1 MDEVK
6 LLEWFRQLLNSKY
19 GLRKDVVTPTA
30 DFLTDLGL
38 DSLDEMNL
46 MFDVEDEFDI
56 GIFMGEEGDQTAYER
71 VRTVGDAI
79 QFIASRLK

>member
-1 MDEVK
+1 MEEVK
-6 LLEWFRQLLNSKY
+6 PLEWFRQLLNSEY
-19 GLRKDVVTPTA
+19 GIRKDVVTPKA

-46 MFDVEDEFDI
+46 MFDIENEFDI
-56 GIFMGEEGDQTAYER
+56 QIFMGEESDQAPYVR
-71 VRTVGDAI
+71 VKTVGDAI